1 MPQAFARVTGS
12 ACLNLRVYRELQ
24 AQGFDTLVL
33 NYEAPWH
40 FVNSEPNINEWKAE
54 IMHRSR
60 TMYDRSHALCA
71 PQPRA
76 DGKCDHCGNRTP
88 ATTLVCE
95 RHESELYYVARYK
108 ELRRLSSNKCS

>member
-1 MPQAFARVTGS
+1 MQVPLLKVD
-12 ACLNLRVYRELQ
+12 

-76 DGKCDHCGNRTP
+76 DGKCDRDALQRTLQQFC
-88 ATTLVCE
+88 A
-95 RHESELYYVARYK
+95 
-108 ELRRLSSNKCS
+108 